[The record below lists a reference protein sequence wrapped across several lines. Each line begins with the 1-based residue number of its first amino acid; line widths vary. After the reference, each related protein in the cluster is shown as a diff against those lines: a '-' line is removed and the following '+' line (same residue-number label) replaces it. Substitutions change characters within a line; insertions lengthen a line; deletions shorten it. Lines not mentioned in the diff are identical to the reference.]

1 MSDVATRLATAM
13 KAAKFN
19 QPQLARA
26 ASTTKAPVSQQVVQH
41 LLSGRNKNSRH
52 LTAIAEALG
61 VSLDWLVAG
70 RSGKALKGRNEA
82 ILIGK
87 FESDEVK
94 RFSDGPKLSGIE
106 APSGTN
112 APNVIEAD
120 GIPPLPFRKGWLVFY
135 GPERRGVSEECLGKL
150 CVVQVKDGPTL
161 LKTVIT
167 GTRAG
172 FFTLESWHN
181 PEHQSF
187 KLDWAARVLDI
198 KPR

>member
-1 MSDVATRLATAM
+1 M
-13 KAAKFN
+13 
-19 QPQLARA
+19 
-26 ASTTKAPVSQQVVQH
+26 
-41 LLSGRNKNSRH
+41 
-52 LTAIAEALG
+52 
-61 VSLDWLVAG
+61 AG
-70 RSGKALKGRNEA
+70 RSGKGRNGA

-94 RFSDGPKLSGIE
+94 RFADGPKLSGSE

-112 APNVIEAD
+112 APSIIEAD

-161 LKTVIT
+161 LKTVT
-167 GTRAG
+167 AEKRTG
-172 FFTLESWHN
+172 FFKLESWHN
-181 PEHQSF
+181 PEQQNL